1 MAHLPVPDRL
11 SSAAGTLA
19 ERAGEAGSAAWRSAR
34 ANAAPLAPLVVG
46 AVVGL
51 AAFALLS
58 ARSGER
64 RGRQPKEGYA
74 ATIATLNNLVAISHD
89 GADGFR
95 TAAAEIPTPHIKEI
109 FERAARRCE
118 QGAAELQRK
127 VRKLGGRPE
136 QIGTV
141 SGAAHRAWV
150 NVKAAITGQDEAAII
165 AECERGEDV
174 AKAAYEEALAQPLP
188 PDIRAVLQR
197 QYNGVRQNHD
207 RVRNLREEAQAKAG

>member
-1 MAHLPVPDRL
+1 MAHLPVPAR
-11 SSAAGTLA
+11 SSGAAGALA
-19 ERAGEAGSAAWRSAR
+19 ERAGEAGSAVWRGAR
-34 ANAAPLAPLVVG
+34 ANAAPLAPLLVG

-58 ARSGER
+58 SRSGER
-64 RGRQPKEGYA
+64 RNRQVREGYEG
-74 ATIATLNNLVAISHD
+74 TVATLNNLIAISHD
-89 GADGFR
+89 GAEGFR
-95 TAAAEIPTPHIKEI
+95 LAAAEIATPHIKEI

-127 VRKLGGRPE
+127 VRKFGGRPE

-150 NVKAAITGQDEAAII
+150 NIKAAITGNDEAAII
-165 AECERGEDV
+165 AECERGEDI
-174 AKAAYEEALAQPLP
+174 AKAAYEQALAARLA
-188 PDIRAVLQR
+188 PDFRTVLQR

-207 RVRNLREEAQAKAG
+207 RVRNLRDEARAKTD